1 MDPFEPVAWWSRAP
15 SMRRSRHPES
25 SMLCRLAARFL
36 REVRSGAD
44 AATVFAT
51 HAAVVELARMDLDA
65 RRADASLSRRQRHA
79 FKACLDELM
88 SCQREL
94 ATGQAGAAA
103 HAVDS
108 LVALWVEMDG
118 EPVRAEVDAA
128 DLAAGRGETRGR
140 SRGLASGA
148 SGRNAKSFDHLAV
161 QQGQA

>member
-1 MDPFEPVAWWSRAP
+1 MDPFEPASWWARAT
-15 SMRRSRHPES
+15 SIRRSRHLPS

-36 REVRSGAD
+36 HEVRSGAG

-51 HAAVVELARMDLDA
+51 HAAVVELARMDLEARLADA
-65 RRADASLSRRQRHA
+65 NLQRRHRRACRE
-79 FKACLDELM
+79 CIDELL

-94 ATGQAGAAA
+94 ATGRPGAAA

-108 LVALWVEMDG
+108 LVTLLVELDAD
-118 EPVRAEVDAA
+118 PVHGEVDG
-128 DLAAGRGETRGR
+128 LVEAAGILAVRRTQRAVAR
-140 SRGLASGA
+140 SA